1 MLFLR
6 QLNKWQ
12 SSKDKRDAKKA
23 QIIFEEKLRREF
35 DKLDENLKKEII
47 NKLDLFFK
55 GKK

>member
-23 QIIFEEKLRREF
+23 HIIFEEKLRREF

-47 NKLDLFFK
+47 NKSDLFFK